1 MDTRLSSS
9 TGSCFLR
16 DAPVTWPRFIH
27 ATVMGRGSFLRRYV
41 MGPKKW
47 SLGWWID
54 VIIVV
59 GIIGVMVDQFLG
71 DLVRVFW

>member
-1 MDTRLSSS
+1 
-9 TGSCFLR
+9 
-16 DAPVTWPRFIH
+16 
-27 ATVMGRGSFLRRYV
+27 
-41 MGPKKW
+41 MGPVKW